1 MWSRQDEKD
10 ILPTCAELG
19 IGYAAYSPLGR
30 GFLTG
35 NVDSRAGLDPKDTR
49 QSHPRF
55 SNENIVHNNRMSE
68 QIKVMAKGKGVTP
81 AQLSLAWVLHQG
93 ENVVPIPGTKT
104 IARVIENIA
113 ASQIVLSADELKL
126 LDEIAPVGS
135 VKGERYPE
143 VNLAHIDR

>member
-1 MWSRQDEKD
+1 
-10 ILPTCAELG
+10 
-19 IGYAAYSPLGR
+19 
-30 GFLTG
+30 
-35 NVDSRAGLDPKDTR
+35 
-49 QSHPRF
+49 
-55 SNENIVHNNRMSE
+55 MSE
-68 QIKVMAKGKGVTP
+68 QIKAMAKGKGVTP